1 MVCAQRGYNCVICM
15 AEPFSVERRKIMRM
29 LGAKVIVTPK
39 AGKGT
44 GMVAKAEELCEKHG
58 WFLCRQFENDANPAF
73 HASTTGPEILTDFAG
88 KRLDYFVTGYGT
100 GGTFQ
105 GVGRVVPGLA
115 THSGVD
121 ELCPDDRE
129 GHRRHHREE
138 GLLRHDRACTWRGVR
153 RRRDRARPDSG
164 SAQ

>member
-73 HASTTGPEILTDFAG
+73 HAST
-88 KRLDYFVTGYGT
+88 
-100 GGTFQ
+100 
-105 GVGRVVPGLA
+105 
-115 THSGVD
+115 
-121 ELCPDDRE
+121 C
-129 GHRRHHREE
+129 
-138 GLLRHDRACTWRGVR
+138 LLYTSPSP
-153 RRRDRARPDSG
+153 RDRQKSRMPS
-164 SAQ
+164 SA